1 MRPLSPPAGSAVAGD
16 ARKEQSPLKP
26 HYAAKSLT
34 PPLQLQALRF
44 RVLFLLIGSALGTL
58 AVVGVAAWM
67 ILAQLIAQKAEE
79 RLHTIVSDHAA
90 AVDLFLNERLMA
102 LNLVARLHS
111 RAELSDAHKLREV
124 LNSLNLSYGDAYGD
138 LGIIDNQGN
147 HLAYVGPFDLA
158 GRNYRDAPWFR
169 RMQTEDH
176 YISDVF
182 LGFRNVPHFIMAVRH
197 DEPDGTYWVLRASIN
212 SEKFDELVARGWRGS
227 TGDCFILDR
236 NGRYQTRPK
245 SGMRPLDPSGI
256 PMPAFSDEVTTS
268 RAEGLDGQQVTR
280 TVRWIKQGDWL
291 MVAQQHVEETYQ
303 PVYAARTKGMPVFA
317 LGVAIIILSSYW
329 TTRVLFRRLVRAQRQ
344 KETLDA
350 QLLRASKLATVGEMA
365 TGVAH
370 EINNPLAIIYA
381 EQTNIADLLA
391 TLPAGDPNVEEMK
404 ASVDQTMKQIERC
417 KTITQKMLQF
427 GRKST
432 SRESV
437 IEPAAELL
445 EIVRLMQNQA
455 RVNNVDLC
463 LEVENKLP
471 PVYMDP
477 GEFQQ
482 VITNLLNNS
491 IQAMERSKGG
501 VLISAWS
508 ENESVLIRVEDC
520 GPGIP
525 EEHLEKIFE
534 PFFTTKAV
542 GKGTGLG
549 LSVCYG
555 IITKWGGH
563 IYAESPPGQGAV
575 FWITLPSAVGKGKS
589 G

>member
-1 MRPLSPPAGSAVAGD
+1 M
-16 ARKEQSPLKP
+16 
-26 HYAAKSLT
+26 
-34 PPLQLQALRF
+34 
-44 RVLFLLIGSALGTL
+44 LFLLIGSALGTL

-67 ILAQLIAQKAEE
+67 ILAQLIAERAEDH
-79 RLHTIVSDHAA
+79 LHTIVSDHAA
-90 AVDLFLNERLMA
+90 TIDLFLNERLMA

-111 RAELSDAHKLREV
+111 REELSNSASLREV
-124 LNSLNLSYGDAYGD
+124 LNSLNLSYADSYGD
-138 LGIIDNQGN
+138 LGIINDQGN

-158 GRNYRDAPWFR
+158 GRNYRDAPWFQ
-169 RMQTEDH
+169 RMRTEDH

-212 SEKFDELVARGWRGS
+212 SERFDELVSRGWKGA

-236 NGRYQTRPK
+236 SGRYQTHPK
-245 SGMRPLDPSGI
+245 SGVGLLEPSGI
-256 PMPAFSDEVTTS
+256 PMPPDAAEATTL
-268 RAEGLDGQQVTR
+268 RAEGPGGQAVTR
-280 TVRWIKQGDWL
+280 TVKWIKQGNWL
-291 MVAQQHVEETYQ
+291 LVAQQDVEETYQ
-303 PVYAARTKGMPVFA
+303 PVYTARAKGLPVFA
-317 LGVAIIILSSYW
+317 LGVVIIVVSSYW
-329 TTRVLFRRLVRAQRQ
+329 TTRLLFRLLAKTQRQ
-344 KETLDA
+344 KETLDT

-391 TLPAGDPNVEEMK
+391 TLPPDDPNVEEMK
-404 ASVDQTMKQIERC
+404 ASVDQTVKQIERC

-427 GRKST
+427 GHKST
-432 SRESV
+432 SLESM
-437 IEPAAELL
+437 ISPGAELS
-445 EIVRLMQNQA
+445 EIIRLMQNQA

-463 LEVENKLP
+463 LEVETELP
-471 PVYMDP
+471 PVYIDP

-482 VITNLLNNS
+482 VITNLVNNS
-491 IQAMERSKGG
+491 IQAMEHSKGG

-508 ENESVLIRVEDC
+508 ENKSVVIRVEDT

-525 EEHLEKIFE
+525 ESHLEKIFE
-534 PFFTTKAV
+534 PFFTTKPI

-555 IITKWGGH
+555 IVTKWRGQ
-563 IYAESPPGQGAV
+563 IYTESVPGQGAV
-575 FWITLPSAVGKGKS
+575 FLIRFPAAEI
-589 G
+589 